1 MLLNNFFTLDQW
13 QMDKT
18 SAHAVLR
25 LQPEHPIFGGHFPGR
40 PVVPGACL
48 LQLVE
53 ELMARVTGKDGRLN
67 KADHIKFVSMIDP
80 RLNAMLTMALTW
92 QENAAGELRVD
103 AEASVGAVGYVDDFA
118 EAAAQDSAE
127 RPTRGPAEALAGD
140 PAEASASGT
149 ICFKFKG
156 TFQSA

>member
-1 MLLNNFFTLDQW
+1 MLLNDFFTLDHW

-18 SAHAVLR
+18 SARALLR
-25 LQPEHPIFGGHFPGR
+25 LHPEHPIFGGHFPGR

-80 RLNAMLTMALTW
+80 HLNAMVTMTLTW
-92 QENAAGELRVD
+92 QETATGELKVD
-103 AEASVGAVGYVDDFA
+103 AEASVG
-118 EAAAQDSAE
+118 S
-127 RPTRGPAEALAGD
+127 PAEGPVSGSAG
-140 PAEASASGT
+140 ASPHGT

-156 TFQSA
+156 IFQAAENYAG